1 MGVERTPVGND
12 DLGWFGQEALD
23 RYAPGRAAAVMDAIR
38 GVARGCANYT
48 TTLTDGTRLQE
59 TASVTAAEVPADDS
73 LLLHTTSA
81 FPGDPNPYIGETA
94 FVRMGDVILM
104 VQQVSDQKVS
114 PDTER
119 VLAAAVT
126 AYRAAGG

>member
-1 MGVERTPVGND
+1 MERTPVGDD
-12 DLGWFGQEALD
+12 DLGWFGQESLD
-23 RYAPGRAAAVMDAIR
+23 RYGPGQAAAVMDAIR
-38 GVARGCANYT
+38 SVVRGCANYT
-48 TTLTDGTRLQE
+48 RTLADGTRLQE
-59 TASVTAAEVPADDS
+59 TASVTAAQMPADDS

-81 FPGDPNPYIGETA
+81 FPSDPDPYVGETA

-104 VQQVSDQKVS
+104 VQQVPGQKAS
-114 PDTER
+114 PDTEQ